1 MQSPTDASALS
12 KVEDYLENVV
22 SGEPSIFSAAVMTA
36 DGLPL
41 VVLMGKEE
49 VEKLQLAAAIA
60 SLGALSEQTAM
71 QLGIGRHMDLMMR
84 CRKGHLFIRRVGNA
98 NVLAIITDKSTPLG
112 VISLIIDSVA
122 KRVQRLLR

>member
-1 MQSPTDASALS
+1 MQSPTNASALS
-12 KVEDYLENVV
+12 KVEDYLEKVV
-22 SGEPSIFSAAVMTA
+22 TGEPSIYSAAVMTA

-41 VVLMGKEE
+41 VVLMGKGE

-60 SLGALSEQTAM
+60 SLGSLSEQTAM
-71 QLGIGRHMDLMMR
+71 QLGIGKHMDLMMR
-84 CRKGHLFIRRVGNA
+84 CRKGHLLIRRVGTA
-98 NVLAIITDKSTPLG
+98 NVLAVLADKSAPLG

>member
-1 MQSPTDASALS
+1 MQSPTDASVLS

-22 SGEPSIFSAAVMTA
+22 SSEPSIFSAAVMTA

-60 SLGALSEQTAM
+60 SLGSLSEQTAM
-71 QLGIGRHMDLMMR
+71 QLGIGKHMDLMMR
-84 CRKGHLFIRRVGNA
+84 CRKGHLFIRRIGTA

>member
-1 MQSPTDASALS
+1 MQSATDASALS
-12 KVEDYLENVV
+12 KVEDYLEEVV
-22 SGEPSIFSAAVMTA
+22 SGQPSIFSAAVMTA

-60 SLGALSEQTAM
+60 SLGSLSEQTAM
-71 QLGIGRHMDLMMR
+71 QLGIGTHMDLMMR
-84 CRKGHLFIRRVGNA
+84 CRKGHLFIRRVGTA
-98 NVLAIITDKSTPLG
+98 NVLAVITDKSTPLG
-112 VISLIIDSVA
+112 AISLIIDSVA